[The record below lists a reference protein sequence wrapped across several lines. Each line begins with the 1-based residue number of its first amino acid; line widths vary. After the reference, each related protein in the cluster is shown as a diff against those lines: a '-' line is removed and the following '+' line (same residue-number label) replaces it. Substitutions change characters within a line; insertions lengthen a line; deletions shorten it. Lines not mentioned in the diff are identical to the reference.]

1 MSEIKKV
8 ENAKVEI
15 TSVVDGEKWA
25 EAYNKAFNKL
35 AAKTSID
42 GFRKGKA
49 PKNILKK
56 VINPQSVCYEAV
68 DEIAQSVLEEAIK

>member
-25 EAYNKAFNKL
+25 EAYNKAFN
-35 AAKTSID
+35 
-42 GFRKGKA
+42 
-49 PKNILKK
+49 
-56 VINPQSVCYEAV
+56 
-68 DEIAQSVLEEAIK
+68 

>member
-35 AAKTSID
+35 AAKPASMVSVRARLPRTSS
-42 GFRKGKA
+42 RK
-49 PKNILKK
+49 
-56 VINPQSVCYEAV
+56 
-68 DEIAQSVLEEAIK
+68 

>member
-42 GFRKGKA
+42 GFR
-49 PKNILKK
+49 NIIITL
-56 VINPQSVCYEAV
+56 
-68 DEIAQSVLEEAIK
+68 